1 MLNSLSI
8 KYQIGLAFACLMGVF
23 GLTFLLMGILLSQ
36 LTADVRQINQVT
48 LPHVLVAD
56 EMALAR
62 SEVQQFLT
70 DVSATHDPEG
80 YKDAETAART
90 FHTGIQKFRQNYQGD
105 AQRTQQVDKLESD
118 FNRFYASGKTMAAA
132 YIKDGMDAG
141 NLLMKGTSNSVGF
154 DKESETIRKA
164 LEAFRK
170 QQVAQADAV
179 TAGAVVAA
187 GTMNTSMVGSALVAL
202 VLAGFF
208 GWTITRSI
216 TAPLTQ
222 AVEIARTVASGDLSQ
237 TITATNTNETG
248 MLLHALKD
256 MQQRLTEVVWQVRN
270 GADGVAL
277 ASNGIEK
284 SDHDLSTRTDSQA
297 ASLEQTTAAVTDLS
311 DRIRQNAKNAQ
322 QANDLALTATSIATK
337 GGDVVAEVVSTMRG
351 INESS
356 HRISEIIQVIDGI
369 AFQTNI
375 LALNA
380 AVEAARAG
388 EQGRGFAVVASE
400 VRSLA
405 GRSAA
410 AASEIKNLINASVE
424 RVEQGSL
431 QVDRAGTTMT
441 EVVTSIRQVTELM
454 GEISTDS
461 HRQSEDVSQLG
472 EAVTLMDS
480 MTQQNA
486 QLVEQM
492 AIAAG
497 SLKSQA
503 DDLVQT
509 VAVFKLSAS

>member
-36 LTADVRQINQVT
+36 LTADVKQINQVT

-56 EMALAR
+56 EMDLAR

-80 YKDAETAART
+80 YKDAETAAKT
-90 FHTGIQKFRQNYQGD
+90 FHAGIQKFRQNYQGD
-105 AQRTQQVDKLESD
+105 AQRTQQVDRLEND
-118 FNRFYASGKTMAAA
+118 FNRFYASGKAMAAA

-141 NLLMKGTSNSVGF
+141 NLLMKGTGNSVGF
-154 DKESETIRKA
+154 DKESETIRSA

-179 TAGAVVAA
+179 TTGAVVAA
-187 GTMNTSMVGSALVAL
+187 DTMNTSMVGSALVAL
-202 VLAGFF
+202 VMAGFF

-216 TAPLTQ
+216 TGPLTQ

-237 TITATNTNETG
+237 TINATNTNETG

-256 MQQRLTEVVWQVRN
+256 MQHRLTEVVWQVRS

-277 ASNGIEK
+277 ASDGIEK

-322 QANDLALTATSIATK
+322 QANELALTATSIATK

-424 RVEQGSL
+424 RVEQGSV

-486 QLVEQM
+486 RLVEQM
-492 AIAAG
+492 AVAAG

>member
-1 MLNSLSI
+1 MFNSLTI
-8 KYQIGLAFACLMGVF
+8 KSQIGLAFACLMGVF

-56 EMALAR
+56 EMDLAR

-80 YKDAETAART
+80 YKDAETAAKT
-90 FHTGIQKFRQNYQGD
+90 FHAGIQKFRQNYQGD
-105 AQRTQQVDKLESD
+105 AQRTQQVDRLEND
-118 FNRFYASGKTMAAA
+118 FNRFYASGKSMAAA
-132 YIKDGMDAG
+132 YLKDGMEAG
-141 NLLMKGTSNSVGF
+141 NLLMKGSGTSAGF
-154 DKESETIRKA
+154 DKDSETIRNA

-202 VLAGFF
+202 VMAGFF

-216 TAPLTQ
+216 TSPLTQ

-237 TITATNTNETG
+237 TITTANTNETG

-256 MQQRLTEVVWQVRN
+256 MQHRLTEVVWQVRN

-297 ASLEQTTAAVTDLS
+297 ASLEQTTAAVNDLS

-322 QANDLALTATSIATK
+322 KANELALTASSIATK

-424 RVEQGSL
+424 RVEQGSV

-486 QLVEQM
+486 QLVDQM
-492 AIAAG
+492 AVAAG

-509 VAVFKLSAS
+509 VAVFKLPAR